1 MKRKI
6 FFPGSFSPFHDGH
19 YSMIKQLLQFDNSE
33 IEIIISNKN
42 RDNIKSNIVFDF
54 VKDMFK
60 SYNNIIVTLSDIS
73 PILYVYNNTNND
85 DIIYSL
91 IRSNKDNDSVVDSY
105 TKVFNNAE
113 KLNID
118 YIPISFTTSHNKQLI
133 SATLLREDIQNKN
146 WKAFKTGYKILLNDK
161 IISEYKLKKFYKKLM
176 EV

>member
-42 RDNIKSNIVFDF
+42 RDNIKSNIIFDF

-91 IRSNKDNDSVVDSY
+91 IRSNKDNDSVVDNY
-105 TKVFNNAE
+105 TKAFNNAE
-113 KLNID
+113 KLNMV
-118 YIPISFTTSHNKQLI
+118 FN
-133 SATLLREDIQNKN
+133 
-146 WKAFKTGYKILLNDK
+146 LNA
-161 IISEYKLKKFYKKLM
+161 
-176 EV
+176 